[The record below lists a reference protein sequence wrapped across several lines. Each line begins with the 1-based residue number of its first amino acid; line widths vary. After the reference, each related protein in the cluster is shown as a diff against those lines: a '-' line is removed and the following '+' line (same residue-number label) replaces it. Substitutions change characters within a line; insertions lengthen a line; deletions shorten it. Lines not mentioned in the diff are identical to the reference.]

1 MYSGFFSLIPGSS
14 PRSWMFIPSRQWM
27 GKGKREDCTGV
38 FRDQAWK
45 CCLVMSNSLRPLWT
59 SPPGSSDHGIFQ
71 ARILG
76 WVTISFARGSSRP
89 RDQTHISCDSCI
101 SRWFLY
107 HWATSEA
114 YSRLG
119 SSFHQFCPHLFGQDS
134 VTWCHLHVRD
144 AGKCSQ
150 AMCPGVK
157 DWEQTLPYMMDL
169 PNFSM
174 KISRHPEMSTLWRVL
189 VALIPFQMRCQ
200 VLFRYYLPGPHLW
213 PVKVS

>member
-134 VTWCHLHVRD
+134 VTWCHLNARE

-157 DWEQTLPYMMDL
+157 DLGADSAIYDGFAKLQHENIQTSRDVDSLEGLGGTDS
-169 PNFSM
+169 FSDAM
-174 KISRHPEMSTLWRVL
+174 PSVI
-189 VALIPFQMRCQ
+189 
-200 VLFRYYLPGPHLW
+200 
-213 PVKVS
+213 